1 MSIPKSSQRLSQT
14 EIYNRLRE
22 VGTQW
27 LKKHVLFADRQMIV
41 VQKPPNLVC
50 QVDGSLQT
58 EKLAPG
64 SYSLNPVFKDVGFH
78 SQNHAML
85 IVSTRQ
91 AIYYNTSIPTTGCLV
106 IPLNSVVAREISI
119 QIKQKT
125 FQKTYLALVRGGEK
139 SFDTKSGRLQDRLLY
154 TDGRGSVHESGT
166 EAITDWELLS
176 SSKKAPVSL
185 LMFKLITG
193 KKHQLRL
200 HASKVLKAPILG
212 DGVYSLSNV
221 SQSILDVTTVPENR
235 LFLHAHEVSLFV
247 RASIYLGGQ

>member
-1 MSIPKSSQRLSQT
+1 
-14 EIYNRLRE
+14 
-22 VGTQW
+22 
-27 LKKHVLFADRQMIV
+27 
-41 VQKPPNLVC
+41 
-50 QVDGSLQT
+50 
-58 EKLAPG
+58 
-64 SYSLNPVFKDVGFH
+64 
-78 SQNHAML
+78 
-85 IVSTRQ
+85 
-91 AIYYNTSIPTTGCLV
+91 TTGCLV

-139 SFDTKSGRLQDRLLY
+139 SFDTKSGRLQDHLLY
-154 TDGRGSVHESGT
+154 TDGRGSVDKSGK

-176 SSKKAPVSL
+176 SSKKAPISL
-185 LMFKLITG
+185 LMFKLVTG

-235 LFLHAHEVSLFV
+235 LFLHAHEVSLFKYREDGKRYRLGV
-247 RASIYLGGQ
+247 RAPLPNDFQRICKELDIPLPPLFTKPSLIIDGQVAGKNSDLKLWNALDAEQLIRVS